1 MIVIRYRSNSKKRL
15 DSTVKMLDNHISK
28 LDAKLLHI
36 IHSYNPQ
43 TEFLYNYEKKLE
55 VVRNEIE
62 FSIDL
67 KNRLMKLYDI
77 IDEELGG
84 NDREGIINDMIND
97 IMDW

>member
-1 MIVIRYRSNSKKRL
+1 MIVVRYRSDSKKRL
-15 DSTVKMLDNHISK
+15 DSTVKMLDNHISM

-43 TEFLYNYEKKLE
+43 KDFLYNYEKRIE

-62 FSIDL
+62 FSMDL
-67 KNRLMKLYDI
+67 RKRLMKLYDI
-77 IDEELGG
+77 IEERGG
-84 NDREGIINDMIND
+84 EDREGIINDMIND